1 MSSSRGCEKIKDFDE
16 VVNDPL
22 FVWFDDIRKVDT
34 NSSSDFNIISD
45 FIKEANYNRYKR
57 EVMKLAYFLR
67 GKR

>member
-45 FIKEANYNRYKR
+45 FIKEANSNRYKR

>member
-16 VVNDPL
+16 VVNDQL
-22 FVWFDDIRKVDT
+22 FVWFDDISKVDT

-45 FIKEANYNRYKR
+45 FIKEANSNRYKR
-57 EVMKLAYFLR
+57 EVMKLVYFLR